1 MNPAICHLIETI
13 HQAKYKCVLA
23 LTGGGTSAAAQLL
36 SVPGGSKTILE
47 VIVPYGSSALV
58 DFLGRQPEHYCS
70 AETSRD
76 MARQAYERGC
86 WLAPAEAI
94 VGLGCTAS
102 LASDRPKRGEHR
114 FHLSWHRA
122 DYEGTWSL
130 TLTKGARDRECE
142 ETLLAGVILNFLAFA
157 INQKGSPNQI
167 QARLAL
173 ELAFLP
179 EEKLEITDEAWPGRA
194 PVTIF
199 DPEFVL
205 WRHPDGRWA
214 TETPEQRYAVLPGSF
229 NPIHEGHWHLAKTA
243 EKILGIPVAFE
254 MSVYNVDKPM
264 MTVEEIRRRLEP
276 FTWRAMVALTRAPLF
291 FDKAGSLPGS
301 VFVIGADTAARI
313 VAPRYYG
320 HPPLAAPRGYDNQ
333 EAMCRAMRQIREWGC
348 RFLVAGR
355 VDAAGNFLE
364 AGNLELP
371 DEFRDLFTGIPA
383 SEFRVDISSTELR
396 HAEKTGS

>member
-1 MNPAICHLIETI
+1 
-13 HQAKYKCVLA
+13 
-23 LTGGGTSAAAQLL
+23 
-36 SVPGGSKTILE
+36 
-47 VIVPYGSSALV
+47 
-58 DFLGRQPEHYCS
+58 
-70 AETSRD
+70 

-102 LASDRPKRGEHR
+102 LASDRPKRGDHR

-122 DYEGTWSL
+122 DDEGTWSL
-130 TLTKGARDRECE
+130 TLTKGARDREGE
-142 ETLLAGVILNFLAFA
+142 EKLLAGVILNILDYAL
-157 INQKGSPNQI
+157 NQSMELCDRIKD
-167 QARLAL
+167 RLAL

-179 EEKLEITDEAWPGRA
+179 EEKLQILEIDEPSWPP
-194 PVTIF
+194 PVPTSIF

-205 WRHPDGRWA
+205 WRYPDGRWTA
-214 TETPEQRYAVLPGSF
+214 EYPKQRYALLPGSF

-254 MSVYNVDKPM
+254 MSVYNVDKPK
-264 MTVEEIRRRLEP
+264 MTVDEIRRRLEP

-291 FDKAGSLPGS
+291 YDKAGLMQGS
-301 VFVIGADTAARI
+301 VFVIGVDTAARI
-313 VAPRYYG
+313 VAPRYYS

-355 VDAAGNFLE
+355 VDADGNFLE

-371 DEFRDLFTGIPA
+371 GEFRDLFTGIPA